1 MRPDS
6 HIIPVIFLDI
16 DGVLATDRQ
25 FFMSRARYHGR
36 NPAAAELGAPYPFD
50 PGCVDKLN
58 EIVRSTGA
66 RIVLSSDWRLHWSLS
81 DMGRIFRMN
90 GLESVPYD
98 ATSELAMANLEMAR
112 AAEIGD
118 YVQQNG
124 LTDFV
129 VIDDLNVG
137 KFMAHTGEQ
146 DKFFMTRSSEGL
158 KQVGLA
164 GKIVRRILA
173 FRD

>member
-1 MRPDS
+1 MARKQPT
-6 HIIPVIFLDI
+6 IFLDI
-16 DGVLATDRQ
+16 DGVIATDKQ
-25 FFMSRARYHGR
+25 FYMSRVRYHAR
-36 NPAAAELGAPYPFD
+36 NLVAAELGVPYPFD

-58 EIVRSTGA
+58 GIVRRTGA
-66 RIVLSSDWRLHWSLS
+66 RIVLSSDWRLHWSLQ
-81 DMGRIFRMN
+81 DMALIFRMN
-90 GLESVPYD
+90 GVEVVPED
-98 ATSELAMANLEMAR
+98 VTTDINMANLEMTR

-118 YVQQNG
+118 YVTENK

-158 KQVGLA
+158 KQVDLA
-164 GKIVRRILA
+164 DKIVRRILA
-173 FRD
+173 FRT

>member
-1 MRPDS
+1 MKRPT
-6 HIIPVIFLDI
+6 IFLDI
-16 DGVLATDRQ
+16 DGVLATDKQ
-25 FFMSRARYHGR
+25 FFMSRARYHGKS
-36 NPAAAELGAPYPFD
+36 PVAAELGVPYPFD

-58 EIVRSTGA
+58 QILRDTGA

-81 DMGRIFRMN
+81 DMALIFRMN
-90 GLESVPYD
+90 GVESVPYD
-98 ATSELAMANLEMAR
+98 ATTNLPMANLEMAR

-118 YVQQNG
+118 YVSENG

-137 KFMAHTGEQ
+137 KFMARTGEQ

-164 GKIVRRILA
+164 GKIARRILA
-173 FRD
+173 FRG